1 MKPILAAERVEKAF
15 GSLKAVDDISFE
27 VADGEFL
34 TFLGPSGCGKT
45 TMLRMIA
52 GFEEVTSGRLLLD
65 GKDLTTVPAFR
76 RPVGMVFQNLAL
88 FPHMTVFENVAF
100 GLAVIR
106 RPRREIAERVEAA
119 LGLVDLASYGDRMVH
134 QLSGGQRQRVALAR
148 SLVTEPRILL
158 LDEPLGALDL
168 KLRRQLQLELRA
180 LQKRTGT
187 TFIFVT
193 HDQEEAMSMSDRIA
207 VFNAGRIE
215 QIGPPNEVY
224 TRPATVFVADF
235 VGESNLL
242 KGRVRAG
249 RIELPDLGIDL
260 APGAENPLAD
270 GQDVWVSVRAEHVH
284 LAPGPAEG
292 EATASVGMLEYAGL
306 HSKAHLVTT
315 RTGKKLTAIVKP
327 SPDALQLGQTVRLEL
342 GDFTVLDH

>member
-1 MKPILAAERVEKAF
+1 MKPILSTERVVKAF
-15 GSLKAVDDISFE
+15 GEFRAVDEISLD
-27 VADGEFL
+27 VVDGEFL

-52 GFEEVTSGRLLLD
+52 GFEEPTSGRLLLD
-65 GKDLTTVPAFR
+65 GRDVSSVPAFR

-88 FPHMTVFENVAF
+88 FPHMSVFENVAF
-100 GLAVIR
+100 GLVVKRTPSAELRRRVI
-106 RPRREIAERVEAA
+106 EGLE
-119 LGLVDLASYGDRMVH
+119 LVDLAGYGSRMVH

-180 LQKRTGT
+180 LQKRTGR

-215 QIGPPNEVY
+215 QIAPPNEVY
-224 TRPATVFVADF
+224 TRPESVFVADF
-235 VGESNLL
+235 VGESNVLE
-242 KGRVRAG
+242 GRVQAG
-249 RIELPDLGIDL
+249 RIVIDDI
-260 APGAENPLAD
+260 GASIGD
-270 GQDVWVSVRAEHVH
+270 GGGRAEGQKVWISVRAENVSLSFGDDQHS
-284 LAPGPAEG
+284 LASAN
-292 EATASVGMLEYAGL
+292 VQMLEYGGL
-306 HSKAHLVTT
+306 HSKAHLSTT
-315 RTGKKLTAIVKP
+315 QSGQKLTAIVKP
-327 SPDALQLGQTVRLEL
+327 AGAQMLQMGARVNFRFDEL
-342 GDFTVLDH
+342 VVLDR